1 MQRKEKM
8 TIRNF
13 TLHEGTKA
21 QGVCASI
28 YNGLNDVSVLY
39 HKTIIFNKTGNKI
52 TLRNGGWKT
61 VSTKTLINKCFNQ
74 LGINAYLYQKKG
86 VWIIRL
92 NDQLD
97 SLVEIPFVD
106 GMVINL

>member
-1 MQRKEKM
+1 MS
-8 TIRNF
+8 IRNF
-13 TLHEGTKA
+13 TLHNGTMA

-28 YNGLNDVSVLY
+28 FNGLNDISVLY
-39 HKTIIFNKTGNKI
+39 HKTIIFNKSGKKV

-86 VWIIRL
+86 VWLVVL

-97 SLVEIPFVD
+97 SMVEIPFVD